1 MLARLAAT
9 ALLAALLPALPA
21 LAQDAKPAAVT
32 QGISNIKRT
41 PLQKFDVPG
50 TPYETVIGIAE
61 VVPNVNIGRHS
72 HFGPESGYMLEGE
85 MVLMVAGQPDK
96 PVKAGDSYQIPAGMP
111 AGPLQVSAHDA
122 VTANVLDYAQTVNQ
136 EPHSADEA
144 VNASAAAAN
153 RSARPCTAS
162 SPALRLDSAS
172 SRSA

>member
-9 ALLAALLPALPA
+9 AFLAALLPALPA

-85 MVLMVAGQPDK
+85 MVLMVAGQPDR
-96 PVKAGDSYQIPAGMP
+96 PVKAGDSYQIPAGAVHDGKTGPTGAKVIVTYVVEKGKPLATP
-111 AGPLQVSAHDA
+111 AP
-122 VTANVLDYAQTVNQ
+122 
-136 EPHSADEA
+136 
-144 VNASAAAAN
+144 
-153 RSARPCTAS
+153 
-162 SPALRLDSAS
+162 
-172 SRSA
+172 